1 MSLASTSHR
10 TPFDQ
15 GRILRTASL
24 ILASILILAAVPE
37 HGQAQTTLKLRQSP
51 DDPATALPVGTEIL
65 TLERDGDSAQSLAD
79 LGLADRDVLVEEI
92 TSRLETEPQNAYTQV
107 VGKAGETERSSFEE
121 KLYYVLALTPQGR
134 LYESHVGQ
142 EPGADLVVSGKM
154 RMGPVS
160 TTHRQ
165 RMRRAF
171 REAANQ
177 GLTTASLAQPLTL
190 RNEDSP
196 LPPETEVR
204 IWTARAAESR
214 GVPDRAALDSTAAK
228 ATRVEAN
235 GQTGSEFPRTRY
247 SGQVVYVVAQ
257 KPDGTLYES
266 QASTTAGYHRVGEEA
281 IEMARV
287 PDVHAALKNQF
298 PGTDSSSG
306 SWGDLLW
313 GPGGWL
319 VALALGLTGAW
330 YYRREVQTLESAL
343 EQKEK
348 EVNTLK
354 AENHQN
360 RRRPSYS
367 ESQRSPSRS
376 NTERRNAGPSAGR
389 SQDSHRGE
397 PLRASRDR
405 KDSQKGGSESAN
417 QSDAPERGGREP
429 HQNEGS
435 TAAEQDDQGPPSD
448 PERTPPASSEPAPKS
463 YREKTGEVFTR
474 WCNEQGPMVDRFQ
487 IFKQEVE
494 EEVEGATFRRITRD
508 KNAARLKFDKNA
520 LDPVEYWLVE
530 ADGQCL
536 LLPQPSRR
544 GFRDLEC
551 FDGKEVAPSEVSSV
565 QPAVLEK
572 KGNDFALK
580 EKGRIS

>member
-1 MSLASTSHR
+1 
-10 TPFDQ
+10 
-15 GRILRTASL
+15 
-24 ILASILILAAVPE
+24 
-37 HGQAQTTLKLRQSP
+37 
-51 DDPATALPVGTEIL
+51 
-65 TLERDGDSAQSLAD
+65 
-79 LGLADRDVLVEEI
+79 
-92 TSRLETEPQNAYTQV
+92 
-107 VGKAGETERSSFEE
+107 
-121 KLYYVLALTPQGR
+121 
-134 LYESHVGQ
+134 
-142 EPGADLVVSGKM
+142 
-154 RMGPVS
+154 
-160 TTHRQ
+160 
-165 RMRRAF
+165 
-171 REAANQ
+171 
-177 GLTTASLAQPLTL
+177 
-190 RNEDSP
+190 
-196 LPPETEVR
+196 
-204 IWTARAAESR
+204 
-214 GVPDRAALDSTAAK
+214 
-228 ATRVEAN
+228 
-235 GQTGSEFPRTRY
+235 
-247 SGQVVYVVAQ
+247 
-257 KPDGTLYES
+257 
-266 QASTTAGYHRVGEEA
+266 VGEEA